1 MAAERP
7 FVSTFHGGIPELVAG
22 VDAGVLAP
30 EADPRALRQALQ
42 RHGEFRRHHHFQRGR
57 RQVED
62 GSVDIE
68 QHGARW
74 QCRSV
79 DEQIALPNC

>member
-1 MAAERP
+1 MAGDRRKLERLEEQIELGERP
-7 FVSTFHGGIPELVAG
+7 PAHEGERAAG
-22 VDAGVLAP
+22 
-30 EADPRALRQALQ
+30 ALRQALE
-42 RHGEFRRHHHFQRGR
+42 RDGEFRRHHHFERGR